1 MLSQKQLLIEAE
13 TSRGFIA
20 IDDIFLTPGLCQG
33 TAILFFFV
41 AFPFF
46 LVNQVTQ
53 NILFSF

>member
-33 TAILFFFV
+33 TAILFFV